1 MTTTAHYLRPS
12 QLVMCLAIALC
23 TTSTIAVGQNIST
36 EKPAEHADL
45 KKKLESI
52 RQKHQLPA
60 LWGGVFHI
68 DGRNAIAATGVRR
81 WGNEPEVSQADPIH
95 LGSCTKAMTAA
106 LIGQLCSEGKL
117 SFDTTLQEIFPAEI
131 AADSSWNG
139 VTIQDLLKHES
150 GLPANVDWWKL
161 MEGSENV
168 VEARHSLLLSLSK
181 RKRPQKPTYLYS
193 NCGYALLGHVVE
205 KMDGRA
211 WEESMRIRI
220 TEPLNMQTMGFGPVL
235 SGENVS
241 AAKTGAIEPF
251 QIDVP
256 FGHTAKPSI
265 NNLFSGILGTE
276 AKADWNPVQID
287 NAPVMGPAGSVHA
300 TLYDWA
306 KFTLLFAD
314 PKGNERLNI
323 SADVWKKLLES
334 EAKEG
339 YAGGWIVTERSWGGG
354 RVYTHAGSNTTW
366 YCVVFVAPEKNLCL
380 LAATNAYSDAAEAA
394 CDEALVCAHQIELK

>member
-1 MTTTAHYLRPS
+1 MILPADYLRS
-12 QLVMCLAIALC
+12 GQLIVCMALVLC
-23 TTSTIAVGQNIST
+23 TTSRLALGQNTTT
-36 EKPAEHADL
+36 EKTTEHSAL
-45 KKKLESI
+45 KEKLESI

-68 DGRNAIAATGVRR
+68 DGRNAMAATGVRR
-81 WGNEPEVSQADPIH
+81 WSNEPEVSLSDPIH

-106 LIGQLCSEGKL
+106 LIGQLCSEVKL

-131 AADSSWNG
+131 AKDSAWKG
-139 VTIQDLLKHES
+139 VTIRDLLKHES

-161 MEGSENV
+161 MEGSKNV
-168 VEARHSLLLSLSK
+168 VEARHSLLLSLSQ

-193 NCGYALLGHVVE
+193 NCGYALLGHIVE

-220 TEPLNMQTMGFGPVL
+220 TQPLNMQTIGFGPIL
-235 SGENVS
+235 SGENVN
-241 AAKTGAIEPF
+241 AAKTGEIEPLP
-251 QIDVP
+251 IDVP
-256 FGHTAKPSI
+256 FGHTAKSSI
-265 NNLFSGILGTE
+265 QNLFSGILGTA

-287 NAPVMGPAGSVHA
+287 NAPAMGPAGSVHA
-300 TLYDWA
+300 ALNDWA
-306 KFTLLFAD
+306 KFTLVFAD

-334 EAKEG
+334 EAKDG

-380 LAATNAYSDAAEAA
+380 LAATNAYSDAAITA
-394 CDEALVCAHQIELK
+394 CDEVLVCAHQIELK